1 LSADPVNQQ
10 RDTINREQLEA
21 SRHAVEQ
28 AVLDLCKVVDSLST
42 VSSERQEHYRVTIFG
57 SARLTPDHPIY
68 SDVRRLAA
76 ELAAM
81 GCDIVTGGGPGLMQA
96 ANEGESIGDR
106 QHRTRSY
113 GLRIDLAF
121 EQATNPYVEHMYQ
134 HGTFFSRL
142 HHFVH
147 MSSAYVVVPGGIG
160 TTLELMLVWQLLQVR
175 KLHGTPLILVGTM
188 WRGLVEWAKEK
199 MTSTIPLL
207 ADQKDVEIPQYVE
220 TIDQAIA
227 LIREDYVRWERSA
240 PVQ

>member
-1 LSADPVNQQ
+1 LSTDSAHHQNEV
-10 RDTINREQLEA
+10 INRQQLEA

-28 AVLDLCKVVDSLST
+28 AVLDLCKVVDSLSNIT
-42 VSSERQEHYRVTIFG
+42 PERQEHYRVTIFG
-57 SARLTPDHPIY
+57 SARLTPEHPIY
-68 SDVRRLAA
+68 SDVRQLAA
-76 ELAAM
+76 ELAAI

-96 ANEGESIGDR
+96 ANEGESIGDT
-106 QHRTRSY
+106 QHKTRSY

-175 KLHGTPLILVGTM
+175 KLHGTPLILVGSM
-188 WRGLVEWAKEK
+188 WRGLVEWAQEK
-199 MTSTIPLL
+199 MTGTHPPL
-207 ADQKDVEIPQYVE
+207 ADQKDVDIPQFVE

-227 LIREDYVRWERSA
+227 LIREDYQRWQNAA
-240 PVQ
+240 PAE